1 MVFFGPLPGKRSKTK
16 TFHRHRVYALRYSP
30 KSCGS
35 GCMIHG
41 VYLYGYERGAT
52 GVGFGPWFAGDY
64 TPRQLKIFP
73 RGYGDGDGY

>member
-1 MVFFGPLPGKRSKTK
+1 
-16 TFHRHRVYALRYSP
+16 
-30 KSCGS
+30 
-35 GCMIHG
+35 MIHG